1 MIKGCQGHYNLY
13 LPFVVPAF
21 NAFGA
26 VQLKKYEHTTKDF
39 LCRIKIETT
48 QWRATL
54 QGAWVG
60 PLKIFF

>member
-1 MIKGCQGHYNLY
+1 MMKGCQGHYNLY

-48 QWRATL
+48 Q
-54 QGAWVG
+54 
-60 PLKIFF
+60 